1 MSITLSEVLPLE
13 AFKHFRLIA
22 GEKGL
27 GREITSVGMLDY
39 EVNEIIEQNFKAG
52 EFVITTLV
60 AIKEDLSQL
69 EEMVARLIKVKSSGF
84 AIKTIYI
91 NEVPKS
97 VLDLCEREAYPL
109 FLFEETF
116 FEVIVT
122 SVNDV
127 LRAQSEMEDLEIQID
142 RMLSGDMNKYGIRR
156 AAQILHRSFLEYVQ
170 VVFIKWDRS
179 QVERPTPFLTLNFGN
194 LIDRSHKCLAY
205 KEGYLLIVSS
215 NDREHSVFEHLT
227 QHALSQLGLRGEGI
241 QGFSGYGLRIDKL
254 DVAIQEA
261 LYAYETARLYRLN
274 QLAFEEMGLE
284 RLLLPIKDNPWV
296 MTYYESIME
305 PLMSYDQ
312 KNGTDLLRTAVVFV
326 LSGGDIKRS
335 AERLFQHGNTVRY
348 RMERI
353 RQLLS
358 EGKSAAEP
366 TAFAFY
372 EMLAVAVRLHLIYT
386 GSL

>member
-1 MSITLSEVLPLE
+1 MSLTLSEVLPLE

-22 GEKGL
+22 GAKGL
-27 GREITSVGMLDY
+27 NREILSVGMLDY
-39 EVNEIIEQNFKAG
+39 EVNEMIEQNFKAG

-69 EEMVARLIKVKSSGF
+69 EEMVARLIKVKSTGF
-84 AIKTIYI
+84 AIKTIYM
-91 NEVPKS
+91 NEVPQS
-97 VLDLCEREAYPL
+97 VLDLCEREDYPL

-127 LRAQSEMEDLEIQID
+127 LKAQSEMEDLEIQID

-170 VVFIKWDRS
+170 VVFIKWEAS
-179 QVERPTPFLTLNFGN
+179 EVLLPKPFVTLNFGN
-194 LIDRSHKCLAY
+194 LIDRPHKCLAY
-205 KEGYLLIVSS
+205 KGGYLLIVSS
-215 NDREHSVFEHLT
+215 NDRERSSIEPLMR
-227 QHALSQLGLRGEGI
+227 HALSQLGMSSEGI
-241 QGFSGYGLRIDKL
+241 QGYSSFGLRIDRL
-254 DVAIQEA
+254 DNGIQEA
-261 LYAYETARLYRLN
+261 LYAYETAKLYKLC
-274 QLAFEEMGLE
+274 QLAFPEMGLE
-284 RLLLPIKDNPWV
+284 RLLLPIKDNPWT
-296 MTYYESIME
+296 MAYYESIMD

-353 RQLLS
+353 RQLIS
-358 EGKSAAEP
+358 EGKTDSEP
-366 TAFAFY
+366 TEFAFY

-386 GSL
+386 RSL